1 MNYLHPIKIISL
13 YAELTSGIK
22 VSEFLSKYTEDGVDK
37 VNIKYFIEFG
47 LLKKLIY
54 RVNRHIVI
62 SQTSKRVR
70 NKSPQRDKFFFFDQS
85 NQLTNN

>member
-1 MNYLHPIKIISL
+1 MNCLHPIKIISL

-62 SQTSKRVR
+62 S
-70 NKSPQRDKFFFFDQS
+70 
-85 NQLTNN
+85 